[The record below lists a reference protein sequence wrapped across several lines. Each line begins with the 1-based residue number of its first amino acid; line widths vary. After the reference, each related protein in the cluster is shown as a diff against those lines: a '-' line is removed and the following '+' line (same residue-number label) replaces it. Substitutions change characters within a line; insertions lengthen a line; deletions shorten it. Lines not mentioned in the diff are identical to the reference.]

1 MSLWKL
7 CTEQLSTELISLQVF
22 IILER
27 LFLNCK
33 LTITAF
39 FFFFLS
45 TNSPKI

>member
-22 IILER
+22 IILEL

-33 LTITAF
+33 LTISLF
-39 FFFFLS
+39 FFFFKS
-45 TNSPKI
+45 TNSPKL